1 MAGGCISADPDRI
14 RKNGAVRDQGRHG
27 GRSRPDHT
35 GAEGGCEASP
45 CSQAGWPDE
54 RDAERSSLGAARP
67 EALSLRSGGAGVA
80 SSPLVAGW
88 LCPKRPQGGFGRD
101 TRPIAGT
108 CGAGD
113 TGATGGA
120 PCHYCKAGSDRAG
133 AGHSARLGHHVSHGS
148 GSDKGRT
155 HKGLARFAQTL
166 PALTPSHLCNNP
178 RAIAAPFNR
187 KGEPNMH
194 FHPTRPMAHQ
204 PKPPPTCTAPRA
216 RHGGVHRDTQRKERT
231 MNDRMTQR
239 PAIGRNHKET
249 TRP

>member
-1 MAGGCISADPDRI
+1 MADGAFATYFVHVREDGSIRNQDRD
-14 RKNGAVRDQGRHG
+14 RGRCPAALAGTGQGRE
-27 GRSRPDHT
+27 RR
-35 GAEGGCEASP
+35 P
-45 CSQAGWPDE
+45 CSQAGWPQE

-101 TRPIAGT
+101 TRPIDGT

-120 PCHYCKAGSDRAG
+120 PCHYCKAGSDRAC
-133 AGHSARLGHHVSHGS
+133 AGHLARLGHHVSHGS

-155 HKGLARFAQTL
+155 HKGLARFARTL

-178 RAIAAPFNR
+178 RAIAAPLNR

-194 FHPTRPMAHQ
+194 FQPTRPMAHQ

-216 RHGGVHRDTQRKERT
+216 RHGGVHRDTQGKERT